1 MIAGLY
7 RSGVFALALT
17 GVAVAALW
25 SAEAQTP
32 APATP
37 PATPPAAGAPAAPG
51 PAAPANAPAAP
62 AGTPGAATPAAA
74 APAKPPLQVS
84 ADNGVEW
91 QKDTQ
96 LYIARGNAVATRG
109 DLRVRGDVLTAHYR
123 ATTGNKTEIFR
134 VDAVGGVV
142 FTQNGGTA
150 TGGQA
155 IYDVDTKALRMT
167 GGNLTYTNNDSRITA
182 RDSLEYYDDKKQAVA
197 RGNAVAVRGDDTV
210 HADVLTGYFT
220 TGDGTPNSDGKR
232 HLSRI
237 DAAGNVVVNSQ
248 QNVAYA
254 ENATY
259 NTDTKIAILTGKVR
273 IVRGADQLLGE
284 RAEVNMN
291 TGAYRMLPGTP
302 GSRVTGVLQP
312 DQKLDDTPGQT
323 PATKPAAGKKPA
335 KKPVVPPGNQPTSQP
350 ANQPAKP

>member
-1 MIAGLY
+1 MIGWRHRSIFIAPLLIGTAIAMIHGAG
-7 RSGVFALALT
+7 
-17 GVAVAALW
+17 
-25 SAEAQTP
+25 AQTP
-32 APATP
+32 APAAP
-37 PATPPAAGAPAAPG
+37 PAPPPAAGTPAAGAPA
-51 PAAPANAPAAP
+51 NAPTGAQIG
-62 AGTPGAATPAAA
+62 GTPG
-74 APAKPPLQVS
+74 KPPLQVS

-142 FTQNGGTA
+142 FSQNGGTA

-167 GGNLTYTNNDSRITA
+167 GGNLTYSNNDSRITA

-197 RGNAVAVRGDDTV
+197 RGNAVAVRGQDQV

-259 NTDTKIAILTGKVR
+259 NTDTKIALLTGKVR

-302 GSRVTGVLQP
+302 GGRVTGVLQP
-312 DQKLDDTPGQT
+312 DQKSGTTPGQT
-323 PATKPAAGKKPA
+323 PGAPTTPTPSPAPAKKPA
-335 KKPVVPPGNQPTSQP
+335 KP
-350 ANQPAKP
+350 